1 MTAKPDIFLDSS
13 ALFSAIWSTAG
24 GGRMILRL
32 GEAGAIQLWV
42 SSRVLTELENVLRR
56 KAARALGKLTLVLNR
71 SGVKIVPP
79 PAPEVLELSQ
89 NLLSYQP
96 DAQILAAAWSAGC
109 DYFVTLDRKHF
120 LNDQKIIQTAPFL
133 MGTPGDFLDWYR
145 SKLIGCVSGELTIEE

>member
-1 MTAKPDIFLDSS
+1 MTARPDLFLDTS
-13 ALFSAIWSTAG
+13 ALFAAIWSTAG

-32 GEAGAIQLWV
+32 GEAEAVQSWV
-42 SSRVLTELENVLRR
+42 SSQILTELENVLRR
-56 KAARALGKLTLVLNR
+56 KAARALGNLTLLLSR

-79 PAPEVLELSQ
+79 PEPEFLELSR

-120 LNDQKIIQTAPFL
+120 LDNPQIIETVPFS

-145 SKLIGCVSGELTIEE
+145 SKIT